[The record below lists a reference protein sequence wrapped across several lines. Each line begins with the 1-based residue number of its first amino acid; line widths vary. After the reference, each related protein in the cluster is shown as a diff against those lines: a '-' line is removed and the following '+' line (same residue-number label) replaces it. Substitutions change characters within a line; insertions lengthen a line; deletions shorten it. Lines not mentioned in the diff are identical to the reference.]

1 MNGEVGFGMRSLI
14 LKFFLVSITLCGTFA
29 LAAEVKELEQT
40 GEIKYLTPPYAF
52 TLHNDAGQEM
62 NIYLGTEPSNL
73 TKQTLQ
79 RDVMKPFSDGKS
91 TQYAIEI
98 PTQGRERV
106 KYRLSAGKRYRI
118 FWNVESQRWD
128 IETLGQ

>member
-1 MNGEVGFGMRSLI
+1 MKAEVELGMRKLLLGVLI
-14 LKFFLVSITLCGTFA
+14 ISITAWGA
-29 LAAEVKELEQT
+29 SAVAAEVKELEQA
-40 GEIKYLTPPYAF
+40 GGLHYLIPPYSF
-52 TLHNDAGQEM
+52 TLHNDARQDI
-62 NIYLGTEPSNL
+62 NIYLGTEQSNL

-91 TQYAIEI
+91 TQYTIEI

-118 FWNVESQRWD
+118 FWNDENQRWD
-128 IETLGQ
+128 IETLGH